1 MTSQENQRQNPEQR
15 PAKSEEELRRQ
26 AEELKDSLRE
36 RAGSVADT
44 AQEKISEVAEQ
55 AGEQARRVAHAAE
68 DEAKSMA
75 TERKSEVASQLDNV
89 AQAFRS
95 SGSQLRSDQHG
106 GANVANYM
114 DRAAEGVSQVSSYLR
129 DRNID
134 EMLMDAEDFAR
145 RQPELF
151 LGGAF
156 ALGVLAARFFKSSA
170 RSAQEEYAWQREEYA
185 ITRQPRPLP
194 PPEAT
199 ERQRS
204 YPRHGRE
211 DW

>member
-1 MTSQENQRQNPEQR
+1 MTSEKNQRQNPEQR
-15 PAKSEEELRRQ
+15 SAQREGELRRQ
-26 AEELKDSLRE
+26 AEELKDTVRE

-44 AQEKISEVAEQ
+44 AQEKISEVAGQ
-55 AGEQARRVAHAAE
+55 AGEQARN
-68 DEAKSMA
+68 MA

-95 SGSQLRSDQHG
+95 SGNQLRSEQQG
-106 GANVANYM
+106 GAGIANYM
-114 DRAAEGVSQVSSYLR
+114 DRAAEGVSQLSGYLR

-156 ALGVLAARFFKSSA
+156 ALGVLAARFFKSSG
-170 RSAQEEYAWQREEYA
+170 RSRQEEYEWQREEYA
-185 ITRQPRPLP
+185 ISRQPSPLP
-194 PPEAT
+194 SPDAT

-204 YPRHGRE
+204 YPRGSRE
-211 DW
+211 NW